1 MGGPAWLTDIFA
13 AVMITVAA
21 YCASRL
27 VVARWWRRPT
37 DVDTDGVHV
46 VMGVAMAGMLVA
58 GLRFGS
64 FGLWEAVFA
73 AAAGWFGWRFVRVRR
88 GAPLSP
94 WRCPQPVPHLVECGA
109 MLYMYLA
116 VPAVAA
122 AAKGAPGAMGG
133 MSATGA
139 RFSVLALALAL
150 FMFGYVAWVGD
161 RLTARAPALAV
172 AVPAVAVPAAAVPP
186 VLQESGALTR
196 PPSGLRPPQR
206 RPRARLA
213 RRLRRFRPGP
223 SVPSPPVRR
232 HVQDRHGDH
241 HGLRADP
248 DAVVAL
254 HVVHAPRTS
263 VHQPAITP
271 TASCRPYDRQ
281 LAVGIS
287 QDSVSASSDT
297 AVRGSRSRIRARDY
311 IASLPAVTPRPSIT
325 AHADRVRTAPT
336 PDDAPT

>member
-13 AVMITVAA
+13 AVMVTVAA

-64 FGLWEAVFA
+64 FRLWEAVFA

-122 AAKGAPGAMGG
+122 AAKGAPGAMGA

-161 RLTARAPALAV
+161 RLTARAPALAF
-172 AVPAVAVPAAAVPP
+172 AVPAAAVPAVQCRP
-186 VLQESGALTR
+186 SQCR
-196 PPSGLRPPQR
+196 PPPRPAVAPV
-206 RPRARLA
+206 PAR
-213 RRLRRFRPGP
+213 
-223 SVPSPPVRR
+223 
-232 HVQDRHGDH
+232 
-241 HGLRADP
+241 
-248 DAVVAL
+248 
-254 HVVHAPRTS
+254 
-263 VHQPAITP
+263 
-271 TASCRPYDRQ
+271 
-281 LAVGIS
+281 
-287 QDSVSASSDT
+287 
-297 AVRGSRSRIRARDY
+297 AVRI
-311 IASLPAVTPRPSIT
+311 
-325 AHADRVRTAPT
+325 
-336 PDDAPT
+336 

>member
-73 AAAGWFGWRFVRVRR
+73 AAAGWFGWRFVRARH

-122 AAKGAPGAMGG
+122 AAKGASGASGAMGG

-161 RLTARAPALAV
+161 RLTARAPAPPA
-172 AVPAVAVPAAAVPP
+172 AVPSAAVPSAAVPSAAVPAAAVPVAAVP
-186 VLQESGALTR
+186 QESGALMTATGPEPVATGPEPAGDASPGGCAGSGQGR
-196 PPSGLRPPQR
+196 PYL
-206 RPRARLA
+206 
-213 RRLRRFRPGP
+213 
-223 SVPSPPVRR
+223 
-232 HVQDRHGDH
+232 
-241 HGLRADP
+241 
-248 DAVVAL
+248 
-254 HVVHAPRTS
+254 APRC
-263 VHQPAITP
+263 AAMCKIAMGITMG
-271 TASCRPYDRQ
+271 YV
-281 LAVGIS
+281 LI
-287 QDSVSASSDT
+287 
-297 AVRGSRSRIRARDY
+297 
-311 IASLPAVTPRPSIT
+311 LML
-325 AHADRVRTAPT
+325 
-336 PDDAPT
+336 